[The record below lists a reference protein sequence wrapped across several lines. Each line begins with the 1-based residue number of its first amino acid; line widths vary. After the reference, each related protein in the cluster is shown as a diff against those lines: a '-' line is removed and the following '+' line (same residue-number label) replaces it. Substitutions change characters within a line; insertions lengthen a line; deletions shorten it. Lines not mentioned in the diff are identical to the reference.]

1 MARAKPPRT
10 EAPPRYALFDTALG
24 TCALA
29 WDEVGVVAVR
39 LPDATAKLTERAL
52 LAELGEATPAEPSG
66 AIAELVTRIARHLAG
81 EPQRFDDVVLDER
94 AVPPFFAKVY
104 GETRAIPSGATR
116 TYGELAVA
124 LGSKGAS
131 RAVGQALAR
140 NPFPV
145 VVPCHRV
152 LAHGG
157 APGGF
162 SAAGGLVTKAKL
174 LELEGAAPL
183 KPPAAP
189 GRRSARRGG

>member
-24 TCALA
+24 ACAIA
-29 WDEVGVVAVR
+29 WNEVGVVAVR

-52 LAELGEATPAEPSG
+52 LADLGEATPSEPTEVVAEVISRM
-66 AIAELVTRIARHLAG
+66 VRHLAG
-81 EPQRFDDVVLDER
+81 EPQRFDDVQLDER

-104 GETRAIPSGATR
+104 GATRAIPSGATQS
-116 TYGELAVA
+116 YGQLAWG

-152 LAHGG
+152 LAQGG

-162 SAAGGLVTKAKL
+162 SGAGGLVTKAKL

-183 KPPAAP
+183 RSLAVS
-189 GRRSARRGG
+189 GRRSARRVG

>member
-1 MARAKPPRT
+1 MARAQPPRT

-29 WDEVGVVAVR
+29 WNDVGVVAVR
-39 LPDATAKLTERAL
+39 LPDATARLTERAL
-52 LAELGEATPAEPSG
+52 LAELGEAAPAEPTG
-66 AIAELVTRIARHLAG
+66 PIAELVQRITRHLGG
-81 EPQRFDDVVLDER
+81 EPQRFDDAVLDER
-94 AVPPFFAKVY
+94 AVPPFFARVY
-104 GETRAIPSGATR
+104 AATRAIPSGATQ
-116 TYGELAVA
+116 TYGELAEG

-145 VVPCHRV
+145 LVPCHRV

-174 LELEGAAPL
+174 LQLEGAAPL
-183 KPPAAP
+183 RAPTVPA
-189 GRRSARRGG
+189 RRSARRAG